1 MLREL
6 QKFSPGSLV
15 TRKAINEGGLEILY
29 CHVLLWLQE
38 SLRYEEENKSWD
50 MVMDYAYHYLK
61 EKKQG
66 GEQV

>member
-1 MLREL
+1 MTRE
-6 QKFSPGSLV
+6 
-15 TRKAINEGGLEILY
+15 AINEGGLEILY